1 MSGQGQ
7 GQPTQSGQGQ
17 QGLGGYGPQLSD
29 PYQGQPY
36 GLSSQSQQANP
47 FAAGATSTPAPTT
60 QYNSPYGGTA
70 YGATTSAAPS
80 VKMPQTAIAS
90 YGRISV
96 ANMQRA
102 GFGFANPFSQPAG
115 QAQPVLPVPQQSQ
128 QPTWTGPTQP
138 SPLPQAWQGQGGAN
152 VNSPSSVKVEP
163 PRSSRSS
170 MAGQQ
175 SYGGVPGY
183 WSNGSP
189 YVNSNERQPVFGM
202 PSSIK
207 NAVRVIQPF
216 YSDGATIEK
225 ARAFW
230 DSFEMATIGLSDT
243 IRLSAFRECLKGK
256 TGEDWWMYSQISD
269 FETLRRS
276 EFEGVLRDE
285 GADNCAPNMYETT
298 NLEVNTN
305 GFEDEGYDA
314 ERPTWGQD
322 EEGYNE
328 TAPVSVVSPK
338 FGGVLPTDDVG
349 NWERSAI
356 PGAVATD
363 AASSTDT
370 GSAKGEGKG
379 VDEGVFPVDD
389 VNDATES
396 AVQKDRSAEGPSKAQ
411 EEQDDGHI
419 AQVVTEEV
427 VRDEGAVFDDD
438 WDWEDCFRDEYV
450 GHLGCGF
457 NPGKEKECDEVS
469 TLPVEATSNGED
481 EMKRPIVEAKGAMC
495 ARAPPSHGGELV
507 ERSEPAEEGE
517 HSDDEDPADEVLGT
531 LSADA
536 EMIRAGVEAG
546 VAEAGPASQPQVKE
560 DRSED
565 AMKNAPP
572 LHAGCDPVP
581 VADEVDES
589 VARGN
594 ILICVKGTGTA
605 VSTPKADSDKE
616 DSTETTRVEALP
628 AQYRRLLA
636 DLHVAGWRPES
647 GPKWPASKL
656 RRTIVSPGGSSPW

>member
-1 MSGQGQ
+1 
-7 GQPTQSGQGQ
+7 
-17 QGLGGYGPQLSD
+17 
-29 PYQGQPY
+29 
-36 GLSSQSQQANP
+36 
-47 FAAGATSTPAPTT
+47 
-60 QYNSPYGGTA
+60 
-70 YGATTSAAPS
+70 
-80 VKMPQTAIAS
+80 
-90 YGRISV
+90 
-96 ANMQRA
+96 
-102 GFGFANPFSQPAG
+102 
-115 QAQPVLPVPQQSQ
+115 
-128 QPTWTGPTQP
+128 
-138 SPLPQAWQGQGGAN
+138 
-152 VNSPSSVKVEP
+152 
-163 PRSSRSS
+163 
-170 MAGQQ
+170 
-175 SYGGVPGY
+175 
-183 WSNGSP
+183 
-189 YVNSNERQPVFGM
+189 
-202 PSSIK
+202 
-207 NAVRVIQPF
+207 
-216 YSDGATIEK
+216 
-225 ARAFW
+225 
-230 DSFEMATIGLSDT
+230 
-243 IRLSAFRECLKGK
+243 
-256 TGEDWWMYSQISD
+256 
-269 FETLRRS
+269 
-276 EFEGVLRDE
+276 
-285 GADNCAPNMYETT
+285 MYETT

-546 VAEAGPASQPQVKE
+546 VAEAGPASQPQTLGMSEEKE
-560 DRSED
+560 EYEKELEERLYPLDEVELKLR
-565 AMKNAPP
+565 MQKNAEQQQQLSLEEISSILNIPVKTLARTRELSP
-572 LHAGCDPVP
+572 GELSTPEYWLSWYKKTLAATEEARRANHNFQGTEPAGGKTGRVGSVSLTASDGRDVGGGDVIGGELLLAGCDPVP

-628 AQYRRLLA
+628 AQYRRMLA